1 LSSKNE
7 KKKEEIHLTA
17 EYATGKNCPSKGQAI
32 YQLYKI
38 STVIMKM

>member
-7 KKKEEIHLTA
+7 KKKEEMFLTE
-17 EYATGKNCPSKGQAI
+17 EYATGKNCPSKGQANCQK
-32 YQLYKI
+32 YET